1 VFPEVLP
8 DVCSES
14 RAGGEGDLR
23 LQFEEL
29 GPVGARSSRRSG
41 LRERPR
47 YEPLVPAG
55 GDLLGGGD
63 LARGAGRS
71 RS

>member
-1 VFPEVLP
+1 MFPEVLS
-8 DVCSES
+8 DDLSES
-14 RAGGEGDLR
+14 RAREGERR

-29 GPVGARSSRRSG
+29 GPVSARSSRRSG

-47 YEPLVPAG
+47 YEALGPAG
-55 GDLLGGGD
+55 GDLRDRGD
-63 LARGAGRS
+63 LARGTGRS